1 LGKSDSGIEVVDC
14 QPVFLMQQQ
23 DHAYALGGP
32 GRREFERAIAD
43 FRSVPERELA
53 VVGFYR
59 SEMGDRLDLT
69 EEDLG
74 LIRTC
79 FRDANPVVLLMKLS
93 GDGSSNVRLFSG
105 GEGRLLSSFRS
116 TEGPSGLPRW
126 LELWENLSADRAPE
140 VLGPEDTRRTV
151 GATELARAAEA
162 AVTAQPEHS
171 PIRPRAEVQE
181 DSVTGERRW
190 RRRPAFLVALAII
203 LLALMGFLIFD
214 GPASLKHG
222 TASYEATAAQA
233 RAGTAG
239 YPALT
244 LRVERQGDDLR
255 VDWDRSAPVLRAAT
269 GGMLTIREGN
279 AAEKQVLLDINLL
292 RTGAVM
298 YRPVHGDIVLRLVI
312 FGPNG
317 SNIGESVARYAQRIS
332 ASRSHPQKESKH
344 GRATGI

>member
-1 LGKSDSGIEVVDC
+1 MFAWKIKD
-14 QPVFLMQQQ
+14 
-23 DHAYALGGP
+23 
-32 GRREFERAIAD
+32 
-43 FRSVPERELA
+43 A
-53 VVGFYR
+53 VGN
-59 SEMGDRLDLT
+59 LT

-239 YPALT
+239 
-244 LRVERQGDDLR
+244 
-255 VDWDRSAPVLRAAT
+255 
-269 GGMLTIREGN
+269 
-279 AAEKQVLLDINLL
+279 
-292 RTGAVM
+292 
-298 YRPVHGDIVLRLVI
+298 
-312 FGPNG
+312 
-317 SNIGESVARYAQRIS
+317 
-332 ASRSHPQKESKH
+332 
-344 GRATGI
+344 